1 MAFTH
6 KGVTFFI
13 AGDAEDLIEEFP
25 EPENFMSYVE
35 YGPYSSIPLYTNG
48 INYYEYDP
56 DAEDDE
62 GDDPE
67 IESEI
72 IAKGWDLIKL
82 NTPHPA
88 SYSGEPNTFGQRV
101 YGFPLA
107 ICNKASSG
115 DIIEYG
121 LQFTH
126 CSAVEVLR
134 IDDDFPNDTVKFR
147 VMIGLFKIIDDNLD
161 DSFFIGEKV
170 VIAYQADDGSGPT
183 SIPGWPASEGFT
195 SARVTIDSNMKE
207 FECTVVGVETWAD
220 LIEVEVH
227 IDDTYTE
234 AEIAKVRY
242 LAPSNQR
249 MMILPL
255 GDGTY
260 IPPDNLEY
268 GFGTVEDDTFPDLPA
283 QHSMTSW
290 VYNNQYMSDP
300 GVYGTPLMK
309 FFLEPGKIY
318 KFMMILWKDE
328 ELSIFSNGFYTRL
341 ME

>member
-13 AGDAEDLIEEFP
+13 PGEGEDLIEEFP
-25 EPENFMSYVE
+25 RPENFMSYVQ
-35 YGPYSSIPLYTNG
+35 YGPDASIPLWTNG

-56 DAEDDE
+56 SAEDDE

-72 IAKGWDLIKL
+72 IAKGWDLVKL

-88 SYSGEPNTFGQRV
+88 SYPSEPNTFGQRV
-101 YGFPLA
+101 YGYPLA

-115 DIIEYG
+115 DTIEYG

-134 IDDDFPNDTVKFR
+134 IDDDLPNDLVKYR
-147 VMIGLFKIIDDNLD
+147 VMIGEFKIIDDNLD

-170 VIAYQADDGSGPT
+170 VVSYQANDGSG
-183 SIPGWPASEGFT
+183 SSQISGMQASEGFT
-195 SARVTIDSNMKE
+195 SPRIQIDANMIE
-207 FECTVVGVETWAD
+207 FECTVTAVETWAD
-220 LIEVEVH
+220 LIEIEIH
-227 IDDTYTE
+227 IDSPYT
-234 AEIAKVRY
+234 ADQIAKIRY

-249 MMILPL
+249 MMLLPL
-255 GDGTY
+255 GDGEY
-260 IPPDNLEY
+260 IAPNNQEY
-268 GFGTVEDDTFPDLPA
+268 GHGTVEDDTFPDLPA
-283 QHSMTSW
+283 QHAMTSW
-290 VYNNQYMSDP
+290 VYNYSNMSAP
-300 GVYGTPLMK
+300 GVYGTPLLK
-309 FFLEPGKIY
+309 FNLTPKKIY
-318 KFMMILWKDE
+318 KFMLIIWKDE

-341 ME
+341 LE